1 MKTAESNKAMVVS
14 QATRKT
20 RPQSSSSSSMRM
32 MMKSSIDGL
41 SVDDNDDESS
51 RRTEFSFSLANMIQ
65 VNSSCNSICNW
76 RR

>member
-20 RPQSSSSSSMRM
+20 RPQSSSSMRM

-41 SVDDNDDESS
+41 NVDDNDDESS